1 MSELEQLLDEFK
13 SEMLKKFWARAEK
26 QHRLSGRSVT
36 DDDFDWSDMPLDE
49 IEAHFRE
56 EIAERFEDGA
66 DKAAEDIDIANLSF
80 IDWAARRHAPKVQIP
95 MALRKNATV
104 KREVRI

>member
-56 EIAERFEDGA
+56 EIAERFEEGA
-66 DKAAEDIDIANLSF
+66 DKIAEDIDVANMAFL
-80 IDWAARRHAPKVQIP
+80 DWVSRRAAPKVQIGIV
-95 MALRKNATV
+95 LRKNATLEQV
-104 KREVRI
+104 VRK